1 MEMLGPEVKRLINEQ
16 IQKEFYSAYLYLDF
30 ANYFKSKGLDGYA
43 NWYSIQVQEEVAHAQ
58 IFMNYMH
65 DNDCFIEL
73 LTIDKPKSNLD
84 SIDSVLKQ
92 GYEHEQFVT
101 ASINTIY
108 DAAYSQRDFR
118 TMQFLD
124 WFIKEQGE
132 EEANA
137 SDMITKYELFGKD
150 ARALYSLDN
159 EYKAR
164 TYTIP
169 SPLASTN
176 V

>member
-1 MEMLGPEVKRLINEQ
+1 MLCI
-16 IQKEFYSAYLYLDF
+16 
-30 ANYFKSKGLDGYA
+30 
-43 NWYSIQVQEEVAHAQ
+43 
-58 IFMNYMH
+58 
-65 DNDCFIEL
+65 
-73 LTIDKPKSNLD
+73 
-84 SIDSVLKQ
+84 
-92 GYEHEQFVT
+92 
-101 ASINTIY
+101 
-108 DAAYSQRDFR
+108 
-118 TMQFLD
+118 LD